1 MVTQMGQVLGGWVEK
16 VDGIKKYKSP
26 VIKTVPGCEVRH
38 EEHGQLRC
46 NTCVWCQVGPHQG
59 DHVVSYRDA

>member
-1 MVTQMGQVLGGWVEK
+1 MNKQNRNKLLVGEGRLMVTQMGQVMGGWVEK

-38 EEHGQLRC
+38 EEHGQ
-46 NTCVWCQVGPHQG
+46 
-59 DHVVSYRDA
+59 